1 MAVMRKERDPTERLP
16 SNRSGSLLP
25 SVAVSAAAREG
36 GRIGRAYIFE
46 MAFA

>member
-25 SVAVSAAAREG
+25 SVAVAAGREG

>member
-16 SNRSGSLLP
+16 SLKPVLSLLP
-25 SVAVSAAAREG
+25 SVAVATEK

-46 MAFA
+46 MALA